1 MLTYGRCG
9 IQREDI
15 YLADPSFEKARIEG
29 RKMDFTRRLFV
40 ATAVVAAIIL
50 NVQLL
55 LCRSQAALFGRGS

>member
-1 MLTYGRCG
+1 M
-9 IQREDI
+9 QR
-15 YLADPSFEKARIEG
+15 PSFDIGCASFAKTIIEKA

-55 LCRSQAALFGRGS
+55 LCRYQAALFGRGS